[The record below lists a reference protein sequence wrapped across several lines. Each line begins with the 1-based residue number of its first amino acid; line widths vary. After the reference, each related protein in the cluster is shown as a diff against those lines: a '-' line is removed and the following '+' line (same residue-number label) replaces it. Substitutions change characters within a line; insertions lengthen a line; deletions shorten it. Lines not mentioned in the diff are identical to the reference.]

1 MLTRLPTLML
11 PSLRTLVSAV
21 MTIAAAALVHACVR
35 PTPTSTAPARDQLYV
50 NFVGTWKGTLEVADG
65 LGTERRVTRPAVL
78 QVVPAPDQDGLELRY
93 SSDASGTSL
102 PHVDHLHFD
111 RAMTDAVWGDAG
123 ATTPQAFAVR
133 SREGGRNGEALR
145 LVLEGEDHNGDAPT
159 MIRETLE
166 LSPAEI
172 RLVQESRPIGGDFAF
187 RRAYVLRRAQ

>member
-35 PTPTSTAPARDQLYV
+35 PTPTSSAPARDQLYV

-65 LGTERRVTRPAVL
+65 LGTGGRVTRPAAL
-78 QVVPAPDQDGLELRY
+78 QVLPAPDQDGLELRY
-93 SSDASGTSL
+93 SADASGTSL
-102 PHVDHLHFD
+102 PHVDHLHVD
-111 RAMTDAVWGDAG
+111 RAMTDARWGDAG
-123 ATTPQAFAVR
+123 ATTPQTFAVR
-133 SREGGRNGEALR
+133 SREGGRNGEVLR
-145 LVLEGEDHNGDAPT
+145 LVLEGEEHNGDAPT

-172 RLVQESRPIGGDFAF
+172 RLIQEVRPIGGAFAF
-187 RRAYVLRRAQ
+187 RRAYVLQRAQ